1 MGESIMV
8 VDVTRNRCQQNLG
21 KFLVVL
27 DDFLCV
33 SDKNLEHP
41 D

>member
-8 VDVTRNRCQQNLG
+8 VDVTRIRCQQNLG

-27 DDFLCV
+27 DDFFCG
-33 SDKNLEHP
+33 SDRNIEHP